1 MSLNVYYD
9 VQLENVFDLFA
20 NSLKINRS
28 RDPLESEYVVV
39 QTEGMKKWLSLMLAQ
54 RFSVCSNIKF
64 FTPNGIINHLAG
76 RITGE
81 QVKADKKEL
90 AWIIYSVLPGHF
102 ENRYFDEIRRYTAFD
117 HSGVKLYQLSE
128 KIADIFDQYQV
139 YRPWM
144 LRSWEK
150 GKYVNQKGEKLP
162 EEYWWQPLL
171 WQDLCKR
178 DELNRSDVYLRLLNY
193 AETAAEKDGG
203 KHIFVFGISVLPPLY
218 VKILENL
225 GNFFEI
231 EMFLQSPSREYFGTE
246 KFYKN
251 AEKEELK
258 EGVNSL
264 VANLARTGS
273 EFFDSLAEYIDY
285 FSSYV
290 EPQKDSSLLQS
301 IQNDIIS
308 LKPPEKSIGS
318 DEVGDESIVVNSC
331 HSPMREVQVLYDYL
345 LKFFD
350 EDKNLKPS
358 DIIVMTPDIEEY
370 APYVNAVFG
379 STAFNDVR
387 IPYSISDKTLSGIYS
402 AVQLFTSFLQIPSGR
417 LKFSDIFQ
425 FLEKEIV
432 YTKFGLTPPD
442 VEMLK
447 SWCKSSG
454 MKWGWDSEI
463 AESFNLPYY
472 ENFTISRGMDRL
484 FLGSAVLA
492 YEWCSFGEITPNV
505 SVEGKNF
512 ENLGRF
518 AKYVYTVKTYRDVLK
533 KNYSSEEWLNI
544 LSNIQRDLFSGTAD
558 NDGLQEINAGIRA
571 FSRYTEGII
580 SEELPVEVVAE
591 FFKSYFRSI
600 ERSSGYMEGGITF
613 CSMIPMRSIPFKI
626 ICMIGMNDSS
636 FPRIH
641 KPMEFDLTAVYPAKG
656 DRSAKDNDR
665 YLFLETIMSAR
676 KKLYISYTG
685 QSIKDNS
692 DIPPSPV
699 VAELLEYIRQSS
711 RVEYFLINKHKLH
724 PFSIAYFD
732 ERVKMFSYSKYNFQ
746 IAESYFKSPLSDKQ
760 PEEEYAFSEE
770 IDMPSEIDIEDIA
783 YFFENPI
790 RCYFRNTLGIYPESL
805 TQENEDVEPLNLDN
819 LQKTI
824 LKDRL
829 AKESLFSEEEAV
841 SLDKMLHYYKKSGFF
856 PPAEFGEYMKNV
868 NKYNV
873 SFFINKIK
881 KTLQTPEIKEM
892 DFHLALENRGINIRG
907 AYLLSGSKNILARMA
922 KLKDSDRIK
931 AWLYHIFS
939 LYDLLQRAE
948 YEGEYSTLFY
958 SEDKMLKFEENPDLY
973 KNDEE
978 MYKNLRNY
986 IQSIV
991 ETYLYGMMKPLPLFP
1006 VFGCSYAKKLVKG
1019 ESADFGR
1026 SWWMQNVYKY
1036 NNKFYME
1043 KLYGDILPETENLK
1057 ELSRIIYLPM
1067 LQKES
1072 IVGT

>member
-1 MSLNVYYD
+1 MPLNVYYD

-20 NSLKINRS
+20 DSLEGNRS

-76 RITGE
+76 KITGE
-81 QVKADKKEL
+81 QIKADKKKL
-90 AWIIYSVLPGHF
+90 TWVIFSVLPGHF
-102 ENRYFDEIRRYTAFD
+102 ANRYFDEIRRYTAFENT
-117 HSGVKLYQLSE
+117 GVKLYQLSE

-144 LRSWEK
+144 LKSWEK

-178 DELNRSDVYLRLLNY
+178 DEINRSDVYLRMLND
-193 AETAAEKDGG
+193 AGTGGAKDEG

-218 VKILENL
+218 VKIFENL
-225 GNFFEI
+225 GYRFKI

-246 KFYKN
+246 RFYKG
-251 AEKEELK
+251 ADQEELK
-258 EGVNSL
+258 EGVNPL

-285 FSSYV
+285 FSSDIKP
-290 EPQKDSSLLQS
+290 EEEGSLLHR

-308 LKPPEKSIGS
+308 LKPPEKNTGS
-318 DEVGDESIVVNSC
+318 GKTEDESIIVNSC
-331 HSPMREVQVLYDYL
+331 HSPMREVQVLNDYL

-350 EDKNLKPS
+350 EDANLKPS
-358 DIIVMTPDIEEY
+358 DILVMTPDIEEY
-370 APYVNAVFG
+370 APYINAVFG
-379 STAFNDVR
+379 SAAFNDVR
-387 IPYSISDKTLSGIYS
+387 IPYSISDKTLSGTYS
-402 AVQLFTSFLQIPSGR
+402 TVQLFSSFLQIPSGR

-432 YTKFGLTPPD
+432 YKKYGLTPPD

-454 MKWGWDSEI
+454 MKWGWDSDI

-472 ENFTISRGMDRL
+472 EDFTVSKGMDRL
-484 FLGSAVLA
+484 FLGSAMLA
-492 YEWCSFGEITPNV
+492 YEWSSFHDIVPNV
-505 SVEGKNF
+505 SLEGEDF
-512 ENLGRF
+512 EILGRF
-518 AKYVYTVKTYRDVLK
+518 AKYVYTVKRYRDVLGK
-533 KNYSSEEWLNI
+533 SYSAEKWLNI
-544 LSNIQRDLFSGTAD
+544 LSDLRKDLFSGASD
-558 NDGLQEINAGIRA
+558 SDGLQEINEGIRA
-571 FSRYTEGII
+571 FGGYTEGII
-580 SEELPVEVVAE
+580 SEELPADVVAE
-591 FFKSYFRSI
+591 FFKSYFRSV
-600 ERSSGYMEGGITF
+600 ERSAGYMEGGITF

-626 ICMIGMNDSS
+626 ICMIGMNDTS

-665 YLFLETIMSAR
+665 YLFLETVMSVR

-699 VAELLEYIRQSS
+699 VSELLEYIRQIS
-711 RVEYFLINKHKLH
+711 RGECSLINKHKLH

-732 ERVKMFSYSKYNFQ
+732 ERRGMFSYSKNNFK
-746 IAESYFKSPLSDKQ
+746 IAESYLKT
-760 PEEEYAFSEE
+760 PEEDKHRKDEYTLAENTK
-770 IDMPSEIDIEDIA
+770 PPPEIDIEEIA
-783 YFFENPI
+783 YFFKNPV
-790 RCYFRNTLGIYPESL
+790 RYYFRNTLGIYPENL
-805 TQENEDVEPLNLDN
+805 TQDNEDVEPLNLDN

-829 AKESLFSEEEAV
+829 ARESIFSEEQTV
-841 SLDKMLHYYKKSGFF
+841 SLDEMLNYYQKSGFF
-856 PPAEFGEYMKNV
+856 PPGKFGEYLKDV

-873 SFFINKIK
+873 SFFINNIN
-881 KTLQTPEIKEM
+881 KTMQSPEIKEM
-892 DFHLALENRGINIRG
+892 DFPLALGNGEINIRG
-907 AYLLSGSKNILARMA
+907 EYLLACSKNILARMA
-922 KLKDSDRIK
+922 KMKDSDRIK
-931 AWLYHIFS
+931 AWLYHVFA
-939 LYDLLQRAE
+939 LYDLLQSPRYNE
-948 YEGEYSTLFY
+948 EFSTLFY
-958 SEDKMLKFEENPDLY
+958 SEDKILQFEDYPDLY
-973 KNDEE
+973 KNDEK
-978 MYKNLRNY
+978 MYKNLQSY
-986 IQSIV
+986 IKFIV
-991 ETYLYGMMKPLPLFP
+991 ETYLYGTVKPLPLFP
-1006 VFGCSYAKKLVKG
+1006 AFGCSCAKRISKG
-1019 ESADFGR
+1019 EPADFGR
-1026 SWWMQNVYKY
+1026 SWWMQNVYKH
-1036 NNKFYME
+1036 NDKFYME
-1043 KLYGDILPETENLK
+1043 KLYGDIIPETEHLK

-1067 LQKES
+1067 LKKERVS
-1072 IVGT
+1072 GT

>member
-1 MSLNVYYD
+1 MPLNVYYD

-20 NSLKINRS
+20 YSLGKNRS

-54 RFSVCSNIKF
+54 HFSVCSNIKF

-76 RITGE
+76 RVTGE
-81 QVKADKKEL
+81 QIKADKKKL
-90 AWIIYSVLPGHF
+90 AWVIFSVLPAHF
-102 ENRYFDEIRRYTAFD
+102 ENRYFDEIRRYTAFE

-144 LRSWEK
+144 LKSWEK
-150 GKYVNQKGEKLP
+150 GEYVNQNGEKLP

-171 WQDLCKR
+171 WQDLCKT
-178 DELNRSDVYLRLLNY
+178 EEINRSDLYLRMLNY
-193 AETAAEKDGG
+193 AGTADTKDEN
-203 KHIFVFGISVLPPLY
+203 KHIFVFGISVLPPIY
-218 VKILENL
+218 VKIFENL
-225 GNFFEI
+225 GLHFEI

-246 KFYKN
+246 RFYRN
-251 AEKEELK
+251 ADREELK

-273 EFFDSLAEYIDY
+273 EFFDLLAEYIDY
-285 FSSYV
+285 FFSDMKPKG
-290 EPQKDSSLLQS
+290 EESLLQC

-308 LKPPEKSIGS
+308 LKPPEKIIDSHKT
-318 DEVGDESIVVNSC
+318 EDESIILNSC

-350 EDKNLKPS
+350 EDSNLTPS
-358 DIIVMTPDIEEY
+358 DIVVMTPDIEEY
-370 APYVNAVFG
+370 APYINAVFG
-379 STAFNDVR
+379 STAFNDVS
-387 IPYSISDKTLSGIYS
+387 IPYSISDKALSGIYS

-417 LKFSDIFQ
+417 LRFSDIFQ

-454 MKWGWDSEI
+454 MKWGWDSDI

-472 ENFTISRGMDRL
+472 EDFTVSKGIDRL

-492 YEWCSFGEITPNV
+492 YEWSSFNDTVPNV
-505 SVEGKNF
+505 SVEGENF
-512 ENLGRF
+512 EILGRF
-518 AKYVYTVKTYRDVLK
+518 VKYVYTLKRYRDVLG
-533 KNYSSEEWLNI
+533 KNYSAEEWVDI
-544 LSNIQRDLFSGTAD
+544 LHNLQQELFSGNVD
-558 NDGLQEINAGIRA
+558 NDGLQEINNGIRA
-571 FSRYTEGII
+571 FGTYTAGII
-580 SEELPVEVVAE
+580 SEELPMEVVAE
-591 FFKSYFRSI
+591 FFKSYFRSV
-600 ERSSGYMEGGITF
+600 ERSGGYMEGGITF

-626 ICMIGMNDSS
+626 ICMIGMNDTS

-656 DRSAKDNDR
+656 DRSTKDNDR

-699 VAELLEYIRQSS
+699 VAELLEYIRQISGGGYS
-711 RVEYFLINKHKLH
+711 LINKHKLH

-732 ERVKMFSYSKYNFQ
+732 EKENMFSYSKNNFR
-746 IAESYFKSPLSDKQ
+746 IAESYLKASETDKHR
-760 PEEEYAFSEE
+760 EEEYALVEDVE
-770 IDMPSEIDIEDIA
+770 PPSEIDIEDIV
-783 YFFENPI
+783 YFFKNPL
-790 RCYFRNTLGIYPESL
+790 RYYFRNNLGIYPENL
-805 TQENEDVEPLNLDN
+805 TQGNEDVEPLNLDN

-829 AKESLFSEEEAV
+829 ARESLLSDEQEI
-841 SLDKMLHYYKKSGFF
+841 SLDEMLNYYQKSGFF
-856 PPAEFGEYMKNV
+856 PPGKFGEYMKEI
-868 NKYNV
+868 NKHYV
-873 SFFINKIK
+873 SFFTNNIK
-881 KTLQTPEIKEM
+881 KTLQSPEIKAI
-892 DFHLALENRGINIRG
+892 DFSLTLKNREINIRG
-907 AYLLSGSKNILARMA
+907 EYLLSGSVNILARMA
-922 KLKDSDRIK
+922 KIKDSDRIK
-931 AWLYHIFS
+931 AWLYHIFA
-939 LYDLLQRAE
+939 LYDLLQSDRHS
-948 YEGEYSTLFY
+948 GEFSTLFY
-958 SEDKMLKFEENPDLY
+958 SEDKILKFEGYADLC

-978 MYKNLRNY
+978 GYKNLQSY
-986 IQSIV
+986 IRFIV
-991 ETYLYGMMKPLPLFP
+991 ETYLYGSVNPLPLFP
-1006 VFGCSYAKKLVKG
+1006 VFGCSYAKKIMKG
-1019 ESADFGR
+1019 ESTDFGR
-1026 SWWMQNVYKY
+1026 SWWMQNVYK
-1036 NNKFYME
+1036 NNDKYYME
-1043 KLYGDILPETENLK
+1043 KLYGDLIPETENLK
-1057 ELSRIIYLPM
+1057 KLSQIIYLPM

-1072 IVGT
+1072 FVGI